1 MDGDGAPELAV
12 ASHCEAA
19 ASTGPFTRNAKPVS
33 RYLEGRLGGVRG
45 VAMGDVDRDGR
56 AERFWLLGSTQ
67 DDHRGPVRLDNGPP
81 VPDNPLA
88 NAPVRLPLAGGHRGR
103 VGDVN
108 RDGFGDLVTG
118 IAEDPSMAGSPDA
131 AHLGGEIQ
139 VLYGAPTASPPISG
153 PP

>member
-1 MDGDGAPELAV
+1 MDGDGAPALAV
-12 ASHCEAA
+12 ASLCEAA
-19 ASTGPFTRNAKPVS
+19 AYAGPFTRDGKPVS
-33 RYLEGRLGGVRG
+33 RYLEGRLAGVRG

-81 VPDNPLA
+81 GSRQPA
-88 NAPVRLPLAGGHRGR
+88 RQRARAA
-103 VGDVN
+103 
-108 RDGFGDLVTG
+108 
-118 IAEDPSMAGSPDA
+118 AEDPSMAGSPDA